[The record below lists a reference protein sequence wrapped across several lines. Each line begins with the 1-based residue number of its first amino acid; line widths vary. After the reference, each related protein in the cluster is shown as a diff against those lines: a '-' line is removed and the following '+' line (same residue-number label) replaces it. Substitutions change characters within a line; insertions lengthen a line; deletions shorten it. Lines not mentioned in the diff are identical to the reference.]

1 MIKVVTI
8 NKKIKPNMIESN
20 KILTG
25 EGENVGSLEPRPINS
40 FITLFKKYASNTH

>member
-8 NKKIKPNMIESN
+8 DKKIKPKIIESN
-20 KILTG
+20 KILNG
-25 EGENVGSLEPRPINS
+25 DGKNVGSLEPTPINS

>member
-8 NKKIKPNMIESN
+8 NKKIKPNVIESN

-25 EGENVGSLEPRPINS
+25 EGENFNSREPTPIKSL
-40 FITLFKKYASNTH
+40 ITLFKKYASNTH

>member
-8 NKKIKPNMIESN
+8 DRKIKPNMTEST

-25 EGENVGSLEPRPINS
+25 EGENVGSLEPTPIKS

>member
-8 NKKIKPNMIESN
+8 DRKIKPNMIESN

-25 EGENVGSLEPRPINS
+25 EGENVGSREPTPINS
-40 FITLFKKYASNTH
+40 LIILFKKYVSNTH

>member
-8 NKKIKPNMIESN
+8 DKKIKPKIIESN
-20 KILTG
+20 KIFNG
-25 EGENVGSLEPRPINS
+25 DGKNVGSLEPTPINN

>member
-20 KILTG
+20 KILIG
-25 EGENVGSLEPRPINS
+25 EGENVGSLEPTPINN

>member
-8 NKKIKPNMIESN
+8 DKKIKPKIIESN
-20 KILTG
+20 KIFTG
-25 EGENVGSLEPRPINS
+25 EGENVGSLEPTPINS